1 MSAQTETPSSTVLG
15 AKPRIDPKRKKVRF
29 HKVTS
34 ADGTVIE
41 AWSNVSD
48 GPTVLLCNG
57 LGTNPFAWPDLLDPE
72 CGLRVISWNHRGIGR
87 SARPEDTDRVGMD
100 AFVEDALAVLDDAG
114 VDKCVVAG
122 WSIGVNTAF
131 ELAVRHPERVS
142 GLFALAGVPGGTFSS
157 MGAPLF
163 IPRILREP
171 IGVNVARAMKHAGP
185 ALTPV
190 ARRIP
195 MGPISTAVLRYSGF
209 MFPAAKPKD
218 VKRAVREFLTTP
230 VDWYGHLA
238 VAAASHRRVS
248 LSKIDVPTAF
258 VSGRWDVLASHHDLR
273 SAADRIDG
281 ATYVELYGT
290 HFINLEK
297 PKAVTRLLHDLVD
310 RATEGTG
317 PRSL

>member
-1 MSAQTETPSSTVLG
+1 MSATAETPSSTVLG
-15 AKPRIDPKRKKVRF
+15 AKPRIDPRRKKVRF

-57 LGTNPFAWPDLLDPE
+57 LGTNPFAWPDLLDPG

-87 SARPEDTDRVGMD
+87 SDRPEDESRVGVD
-100 AFVEDALAVLDDAG
+100 AFVEDAIAVMDDAG
-114 VDKCVVAG
+114 VDRCVVAG
-122 WSIGVNTAF
+122 WSFGVNIAF
-131 ELAVRHPERVS
+131 ELALRHPERVT
-142 GLFALAGVPGGTFSS
+142 GLFAVAGVPGGTFAS

-171 IGVNVARAMKHAGP
+171 LTVNVARLLKHAGP
-185 ALTPV
+185 AFTPV

-195 MGPISTAVLRYSGF
+195 MGPISTTVLRHSGF
-209 MFPAAKPKD
+209 MFPGARPKD

-238 VAAASHRRVS
+238 VAASGHRRVS

-281 ATYVELYGT
+281 ATYVELFGT
-290 HFINLEK
+290 HFITLEQ
-297 PKAVTRLLHDLVD
+297 PKAVTRLLRDLVD
-310 RATEGTG
+310 RSLESSG
-317 PRSL
+317 PRAV